1 MGSDRVI
8 AVEARG
14 GMEVDSSDDEALDVS
29 LLKAIERTYASSSVA
44 TTISF
49 PIPSLSLPPPTTGVG
64 RGWIQVPGWI
74 RERAAEV
81 LFEESEGID
90 QRSVTESILES
101 LLQVSGDIPVF
112 YDCD

>member
-1 MGSDRVI
+1 
-8 AVEARG
+8 
-14 GMEVDSSDDEALDVS
+14 

-49 PIPSLSLPPPTTGVG
+49 SIPSLSLPPPITGVG
-64 RGWIQVPGWI
+64 RGWIQIPGWI

-101 LLQVSGDIPVF
+101 LLQVSGDIPAV
-112 YDCD
+112 YDCH